1 MSSFGINLDLQLR
14 GESGLKRAIRGA
26 EQLETLFKRI
36 SDKGLDLSKIK
47 GIQKTGDIADFKK
60 KFTDL
65 AKEIAAGKKKFGDT
79 EVSIRRYRDAFK
91 QLAANTKAGTP
102 SFNEFTAAIAQLDQE
117 LDKIAKASENAR
129 RAQLGLLSVEEEAAQ
144 LARQQAQ
151 LKADQKK
158 EKEAAARRRN
168 AREAKREA
176 DALAKLNRQ
185 QERDAKLAKERQRRQ
200 RGRAIGDLAASVG
213 FPLLFGGGPGAV
225 GGGAIGSIVGGLAGV
240 GFGGQILGSAI
251 GQQLDKLGQA
261 ALQTGETFNK
271 LTRNVD
277 QLIPKLGTSTQPGFA
292 GTAQFLVSQGR
303 GSEAATAALNAF
315 EDAYG
320 AGALKRFQELGR
332 TSKEFNQV
340 MAELGVQLQD
350 FISGPLRGLL
360 EAIKKVTGTGGQT
373 PAEKARSRFEDDV
386 AALAP
391 RIQQLQGQDRL
402 SIGEQQEL
410 NTLLAQREGLYA
422 VIAQYTRE
430 INGETSKNLTLNKI
444 LQDVLRQQESIQRQ
458 ETDLVRTRLT
468 ARRDSFAQAQG
479 QLAVE
484 KAQNDLTNAQK
495 QLTEED
501 NRENKDTLLI
511 LQLQNQV
518 KEKSGILDRARLDL
532 VNNITLAERQIMV
545 EQITGAASQIKAIRQ
560 EERLELQ
567 YQQGREGRFALF
579 EAETKLLNDEFV
591 SNGLVLDL
599 ERKRALIGVTEAE
612 RISSINR
619 DYDLRVR
626 LLEREFELNKQ
637 NLEQAKAAYDLSRLQ
652 VEQALKM
659 ERMQAGISAAQQIRA
674 TSPFE
679 QETGL
684 LDPFFGDSSQLQI
697 EQTLRYN
704 ESLAL
709 LNQQLSDVVE
719 QQSEFLAPEVQQQ
732 LEDQEKKIR
741 NQIAAFKE
749 YQPAI
754 DAAALAQA
762 RFNEAMAITV
772 PVTDAV
778 FDNLLAVVEGTK
790 TAEQAFA
797 DFLRSI
803 ASMLIDAAKQMIA
816 TYIAIGIARM
826 FAGVPAAT
834 GGGEAASKLG
844 TIPSL
849 APSLGGGGPLNDPKG
864 LFKAPTLISGRAL
877 GGAVGAGR
885 PYMVGERGPELFVPG
900 AQGNIVPNNAMGGAN
915 VTVNV
920 DASGSSV
927 EGNTDQATQLG
938 KMLGAAVQAEL
949 IKQKRPGGLLA
960 S

>member
-144 LARQQAQ
+144 VARQQAQ
-151 LKADQKK
+151 LKVDQKK
-158 EKEAAARRRN
+158 EREAAARRRN

-185 QERDAKLAKERQRRQ
+185 QERDAKLAKERQRKQ
-200 RGRAIGDLAASVG
+200 RGRAIGDFAASVG
-213 FPLLFGGGPGAV
+213 FPLLFGGGIGSVA
-225 GGGAIGSIVGGLAGV
+225 GGAIGSIAGSAAGI
-240 GFGGQILGSAI
+240 GFGGQILGSA
-251 GQQLDKLGQA
+251 LGQA
-261 ALQTGETFNK
+261 LDQAAQAANQFATT
-271 LTRNVD
+271 LTSAASSVD
-277 QLIPKLGTSTQPGFA
+277 QLIDAVGVRRTGTATSARFAQTLGIEGVARAGLQSELADIVGDKGVKSLEALADSSAEAANSVSQFGAKITAGFA
-292 GTAQFLVSQGR
+292 PALTAINKTISAVLGGSPAVQRLEQKEKDLAGLKEAGSQGFAIKR
-303 GSEAATAALNAF
+303 LEAEIAQLRRDSSE
-315 EDAYG
+315 
-320 AGALKRFQELGR
+320 ELAR
-332 TSKEFNQV
+332 H
-340 MAELGVQLQD
+340 AELQG
-350 FISGPLRGLL
+350 
-360 EAIKKVTGTGGQT
+360 AIKQVTDGMVGLEEQ
-373 PAEKARSRFEDDV
+373 
-386 AALAP
+386 ALG
-391 RIQQLQGQDRL
+391 L
-402 SIGEQQEL
+402 EQ
-410 NTLLAQREGLYA
+410 
-422 VIAQYTRE
+422 
-430 INGETSKNLTLNKI
+430 SK
-444 LQDVLRQQESIQRQ
+444 
-458 ETDLVRTRLT
+458 LT
-468 ARRDSFAQAQG
+468 ARRDGLAFAQG
-479 QLAVE
+479 NLAVSRLE
-484 KAQNDLTNAQK
+484 Q
-495 QLTEED
+495 E
-501 NRENKDTLLI
+501 LLI
-511 LQLQNQV
+511 VKLELDGDITKERREQLKLQERILGVQIKTAEAARNNAAELARRQV
-518 KEKSGILDRARLDL
+518 QKEQMSGA
-532 VNNITLAERQIMV
+532 VN
-545 EQITGAASQIKAIRQ
+545 QIKAIRKEQ
-560 EERLELQ
+560 KLELQ

-579 EAETKLLNDEFV
+579 EKEVQLLDREFV
-591 SNGLVLDL
+591 SNELILNI
-599 ERKRALIGVTEAE
+599 ERKKALIGVTEAE

-626 LLEREFELNKQ
+626 LLEKEFELNKQ

-652 VEQALKM
+652 VKQALKM

-679 QETGL
+679 QERFL
-684 LDPFFGDSSQLQI
+684 SNPFFGESAQLQV

-709 LNQQLSDVVE
+709 LKQELSDVVA
-719 QQSEFLAPEVQQQ
+719 QQNEFLAPGVREQ

-754 DAAALAQA
+754 DAAALAQV

-772 PVTDAV
+772 PVTDSL
-778 FDNLLAVVEGTK
+778 FDSLLSVVEGTK

-803 ASMLIDAAKQMIA
+803 ASMLFDAAKQMIA

-826 FAGVPAAT
+826 FAGMPTMSSGQTIDITAVDA
-834 GGGEAASKLG
+834 G
-844 TIPSL
+844 TVN
-849 APSLGGGGPLNDPKG
+849 SLGGLGADGLPGIGFRANGG
-864 LFKAPTLISGRAL
+864 S
-877 GGAVGAGR
+877 VSAGS
-885 PYMVGERGPELFVPG
+885 PYIVGERGPELFVPG

-915 VTVNV
+915 VVVNV
-920 DASGSSV
+920 DASGSSAQ
-927 EGNTDQATQLG
+927 GDGQQAKALG
-938 KMLGAAVQAEL
+938 QAIGAAVQAEL

>member
-144 LARQQAQ
+144 VARQQAQ

-158 EKEAAARRRN
+158 EREAAARRRN

-200 RGRAIGDLAASVG
+200 RGRAIGDFAASVG
-213 FPLLFGGGPGAV
+213 FPLLFGGGIGSVA
-225 GGGAIGSIVGGLAGV
+225 GGAIGSIAGSATGI
-240 GFGGQILGSAI
+240 GFGAQILGSA
-251 GQQLDKLGQA
+251 LGQSLEQA
-261 ALQTGETFNK
+261 ARAANEFATT
-271 LTRNVD
+271 LTSATSSVD
-277 QLIPKLGTSTQPGFA
+277 QLIDAVGVRRTGTATSARFAQTLGIGGVARAGLQSELADIVGDKGVKSLEALADSSAEAANSVSQFGAKITAGFA
-292 GTAQFLVSQGR
+292 PALTAINKTISAVLG
-303 GSEAATAALNAF
+303 GSPAVQRLEQKEKDLAGLKKAGSTGFAIERVEAQIAQLRR
-315 EDAYG
+315 DS
-320 AGALKRFQELGR
+320 
-332 TSKEFNQV
+332 SKELARH
-340 MAELGVQLQD
+340 AELQG
-350 FISGPLRGLL
+350 
-360 EAIKKVTGTGGQT
+360 AIKQVTDGMVGLEEQ
-373 PAEKARSRFEDDV
+373 
-386 AALAP
+386 ALG
-391 RIQQLQGQDRL
+391 L
-402 SIGEQQEL
+402 EQ
-410 NTLLAQREGLYA
+410 
-422 VIAQYTRE
+422 
-430 INGETSKNLTLNKI
+430 SK
-444 LQDVLRQQESIQRQ
+444 
-458 ETDLVRTRLT
+458 LT
-468 ARRDSFAQAQG
+468 ARRDGLAFAQG
-479 QLAVE
+479 NLAVDRL
-484 KAQNDLTNAQK
+484 KQDLLVVELELQGDITKERKQQLELQQRILGVQIQTAEAARNNAAE
-495 QLTEED
+495 L
-501 NRENKDTLLI
+501 
-511 LQLQNQV
+511 
-518 KEKSGILDRARLDL
+518 AR
-532 VNNITLAERQIMV
+532 RQIQK
-545 EQITGAASQIKAIRQ
+545 EQMSGAVNQIKAIRKEQ
-560 EERLELQ
+560 QLELQ
-567 YQQGREGRFALF
+567 YQQGREGRFTLF
-579 EAETKLLNDEFV
+579 EEEMKLLDAEFV
-591 SNGLVLDL
+591 SNGLILDI
-599 ERKRALIGVTEAE
+599 ERKKALVGVTEAE

-626 LLEREFELNKQ
+626 LLEKEFQINRQ
-637 NLEQAKAAYDLSRLQ
+637 NLVQADAAYKLSRLQ

-679 QETGL
+679 QEARL
-684 LDPFFGDSSQLQI
+684 FDPFFGESAQLQV

-719 QQSEFLAPEVQQQ
+719 QQNKFLAPEVRQQ
-732 LEDQEKKIR
+732 LEDQEESIR

-790 TAEQAFA
+790 TAEEAFA

-803 ASMLIDAAKQMIA
+803 ASMLIDAAKQIIA
-816 TYIAIGIARM
+816 TYLAIGYARL
-826 FAGVPAAT
+826 FAGIPAS
-834 GGGEAASKLG
+834 GGGAPASKAG

-849 APSLGGGGPLNDPKG
+849 APSLGGGGPVNDPKG
-864 LFKAPTLISGRAL
+864 LFTAATLISGRAL
-877 GGAVGAGR
+877 GGQVGAGQ
-885 PYMVGERGPELFVPG
+885 PYMVGERGPELFIPG
-900 AQGNIVPNNAMGGAN
+900 AQGNIVANHQMGSGAS

-927 EGNTDQATQLG
+927 EGNADQASQLG
-938 KMLGAAVQAEL
+938 KAIGIAVQQEL
-949 IKQKRPGGLLA
+949 VKQQRPGGLLA
-960 S
+960 R